1 MFTRV
6 GILGGPLDADD
17 QPFAQCREGGVEE
30 IGNVG
35 ATGLNSVILT
45 NIS

>member
-1 MFTRV
+1 
-6 GILGGPLDADD
+6 LAKSGGGLDADD
-17 QPFAQCREGGVEE
+17 QPLAERGEGGVEE